1 MPNESGELNQADVAQ
16 LDRFLGRQSPDMC
29 MTCPLTGE
37 RIPIVRW
44 KITKRLCLM
53 PTMGSELVAS
63 KDYVAM
69 LQMTSPAGG
78 VVLLNAVAIGLI
90 SVARVN

>member
-1 MPNESGELNQADVAQ
+1 MPNENGELNQTDVAQ
-16 LDRFLGRQSPDMC
+16 LDRFLERQSPDMC
-29 MTCPLTGE
+29 MTCPITGE
-37 RIPIVRW
+37 RTSIVSW

-69 LQMTSPAGG
+69 LQMTSPAGD
-78 VVLLNAVAIGLI
+78 VVLLNAVAVGLV